1 MDAGVGYARL
11 VAIALMM
18 VHPRFICF
26 AYAGG
31 ILSVTHLLFGWPGL
45 SVPAIMAL
53 VAVLHLVESLLILL
67 HGPTGA
73 TPVYVRRPGGGVV
86 GVLPVRKCWPV
97 PFIAPVAFMI
107 GREMLADLTLPMP
120 GWWPLIKRQAPPP
133 GMTYVY
139 VLFPVVA
146 ALGYGDIAIT
156 RDPRTKAR

>member
-18 VHPRFICF
+18 VHPRFICS

-73 TPVYVRRPGGGVV
+73 TPVYVRRPDGRVV
-86 GVLPVRKCWPV
+86 GGFTMQKFWPIDRKSGV
-97 PFIAPVAFMI
+97 
-107 GREMLADLTLPMP
+107 
-120 GWWPLIKRQAPPP
+120 
-133 GMTYVY
+133 
-139 VLFPVVA
+139 
-146 ALGYGDIAIT
+146 
-156 RDPRTKAR
+156 